1 MQNNQELEGE
11 SILENIRDR
20 LDKKVKYQDRLIFQD
35 DAVKDLTI

>member
-11 SILENIRDR
+11 SVLENIGDR
-20 LDKKVKYQDRLIFQD
+20 LDKKVKYQDRFIFQD